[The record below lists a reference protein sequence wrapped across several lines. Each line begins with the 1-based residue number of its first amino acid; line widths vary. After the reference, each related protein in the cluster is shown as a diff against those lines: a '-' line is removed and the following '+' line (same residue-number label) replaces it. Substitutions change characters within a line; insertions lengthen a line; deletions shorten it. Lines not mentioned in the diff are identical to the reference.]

1 MARHRPYY
9 TKKQPK
15 SVGAQEQDPSTG
27 TASLLQPIPTII
39 IVVQYF
45 FIVDPLLKNYLLV
58 VMILYYVMTY
68 QQNMIVKDFVLTKE
82 KMSYIMNGVVI
93 EVYPVLAPTQ
103 VDIQDTS
110 GEILP
115 LCHPTAYTL
124 LKLKNCTLP
133 INRKCHSSNFFF
145 LTSSSMYILFCK
157 LWLTIYCCL
166 LF

>member
-1 MARHRPYY
+1 
-9 TKKQPK
+9 
-15 SVGAQEQDPSTG
+15 
-27 TASLLQPIPTII
+27 
-39 IVVQYF
+39 
-45 FIVDPLLKNYLLV
+45 
-58 VMILYYVMTY
+58 
-68 QQNMIVKDFVLTKE
+68 MIVKDFVLTKE
-82 KMSYIMNGVVI
+82 KTSYIMNGVVI

-166 LF
+166 LFWLLVCVIKNSAGRGKTAPQYYIKKLNWSPDRERSRKLTLVQHEGPPPIGQIFTVLWALPALHEDPPL